1 MKINKGLEKQ
11 LAKEVFS
18 LMVNDD
24 AQRVDNRYIFYL
36 EYTRKFP
43 NELNEKLHS
52 FVMNVY
58 SLYQINNMEDA
69 SAVNSEQGESNGN

>member
-52 FVMNVY
+52 LMMNVY
-58 SLYQINNMEDA
+58 SLYKISNI
-69 SAVNSEQGESNGN
+69 NSEETHNK